1 MLTDFLIDF
10 SCNSFKLFPYFSL
23 HLMNFYYFYTLHPGV
38 LSTGLMN
45 QYFFLCVFYLI
56 FCFPLT
62 FSSNL
67 NLFPQLTCQFI
78 RCLTTWNFNISIP
91 WSSFIEDTY
100 WLTKTAITK
109 CHTLSSFTRENVFTV
124 WCWQCKFKVL
134 KDWLHLKPLL
144 VYLWLSSSWAFL
156 WSSLWISAY

>member
-1 MLTDFLIDF
+1 MIFPVILSNFFPIFLFIWWTSITSILCILECF
-10 SCNSFKLFPYFSL
+10 QQGLWINISF
-23 HLMNFYYFYTLHPGV
+23 
-38 LSTGLMN
+38 
-45 QYFFLCVFYLI
+45 CVCFI
-56 FCFPLT
+56 WFFCFPLT